1 MFKKLCI
8 VTLMVASLNY
18 VHAESSEQAQAIEL
32 PKDVVA
38 LSEKSEECAKWIEL
52 WDPSLEKKHKD
63 HVEANVNNI
72 CLAIIEERTKLM
84 DKYKDHPEILEHLQ

>member
-18 VHAESSEQAQAIEL
+18 VQAEEPEAIEL
-32 PKDVVA
+32 PEDVLA
-38 LSEKSEECAKWIEL
+38 LSEKSKECAKWIEL
-52 WDPSLEKKHKD
+52 WDPSLEKSHKD
-63 HVEANVNNI
+63 HVEANVNSV

-84 DKYKDHPEILEHLQ
+84 DKYKDHPEILDHLQ

>member
-18 VHAESSEQAQAIEL
+18 VQAESTEESVIEL
-32 PKDVVA
+32 PKDVIA
-38 LSEKSEECAKWIEL
+38 LAEKSKECAYWVSEWGPDVDVARKDAIE
-52 WDPSLEKKHKD
+52 EKIND
-63 HVEANVNNI
+63 V

-84 DKYKDHPEILEHLQ
+84 DKYKNQPEILEYLQ